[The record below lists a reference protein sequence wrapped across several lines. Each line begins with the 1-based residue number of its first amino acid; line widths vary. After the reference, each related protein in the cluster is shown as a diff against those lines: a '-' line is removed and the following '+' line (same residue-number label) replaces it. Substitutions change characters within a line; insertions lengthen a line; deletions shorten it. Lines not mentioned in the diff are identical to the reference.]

1 MEPYT
6 EETWKK
12 ILEREEE
19 EEVAEGKWPV
29 EWMNQQ
35 EQGSPGDIP
44 GAVPVPEGARRRPR
58 SPDRNYVTC
67 PCCGG
72 SGKINVEDDL
82 EDLERRIWS
91 AAGSKAKKRTSD
103 NE

>member
-1 MEPYT
+1 M
-6 EETWKK
+6 
-12 ILEREEE
+12 EREKEE
-19 EEVAEGKWPV
+19 EIAEGKWPV
-29 EWMNQQ
+29 LLEQ
-35 EQGSPGDIP
+35 ERSPGDIP
-44 GAVPVPEGARRRPR
+44 GAVPVPEGARRRPQ
-58 SPDRNYVTC
+58 SADRNYVTC
-67 PCCGG
+67 PRCGG

>member
-1 MEPYT
+1 MCFCKRCTAAEPERVARIA
-6 EETWKK
+6 EE
-12 ILEREEE
+12 I
-19 EEVAEGKWPV
+19 A
-29 EWMNQQ
+29 QQ

-44 GAVPVPEGARRRPR
+44 GAAPVPGGARRRPR
-58 SPDRNYVTC
+58 SPDRNDVTC

-72 SGKINVEDDL
+72 SGKINVEGDL

-91 AAGSKAKKRTSD
+91 AAGVKAKKRTSD